1 MLNDT
6 FININ
11 SINNNSVL
19 GSDRISEYNNMIEF
33 DLATLLR
40 RGFHVDA
47 STKLS
52 DLITDLDWEI

>member
-19 GSDRISEYNNMIEF
+19 GSDRISEYNNMMEF
-33 DLATLLR
+33 DLDTLLR
-40 RGFHVDA
+40 RGFHVYA
-47 STKLS
+47 SIKLS

>member
-19 GSDRISEYNNMIEF
+19 GSDRISEYNNMMEF

-40 RGFHVDA
+40 RGFYVDA